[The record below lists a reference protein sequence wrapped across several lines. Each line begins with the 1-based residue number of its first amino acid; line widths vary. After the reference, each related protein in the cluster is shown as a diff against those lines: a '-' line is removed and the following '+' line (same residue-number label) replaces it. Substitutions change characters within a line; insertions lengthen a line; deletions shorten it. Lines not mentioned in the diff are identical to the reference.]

1 MARHLALIALAI
13 VVGAIACGSSP
24 PPTHPT
30 PEQEA
35 KADQLL
41 TGPDWYRHAVFYEVD
56 VRSFMD
62 SNADGIGD
70 LTGLAS
76 KLDYLKDL
84 GIDAIWLMPIYPTAF
99 KDSGYDISDYRNVSS
114 DYGDLAAF
122 DALLAAAH
130 QRKMRVIMDLV
141 LNHTSDQHAWFQDS
155 QSSKTSAHADWYVWS
170 DTPSDPNIG
179 CGPYAPTFG
188 DTAWTL
194 SPTRNQYYFHRFYPA
209 QPDLNYRNPA
219 VQAEMLATIEFWLQR
234 GIDGF
239 RCDAVGLLFESASSC
254 LMIPETL
261 DYLRQIRQVVDQFP
275 NTVLVAETD
284 IGIGPVPYFGNGSDM
299 FHMAFDFPYGYFWAI
314 GMLGEST
321 SIAKKALTTV
331 TTQYPPGAQD
341 AMLIGSHDVGRAWT
355 KAQELAWRMQR
366 ATEVALFSKAT
377 PFIYYGDELAL
388 HDGTT
393 FVVDSRDSA
402 RTPFPWDTSPN
413 HGFTTSATP
422 WIPFAD
428 GADQT
433 NVKSE
438 DADGSSMLT
447 FHRQLLAFRRGHAV
461 WGTGDMIVLDSDN
474 TSVLA
479 FVRKNAEEAY
489 LVTESFSADPQDATM
504 PAAISKIGDVV
515 WGSGNASTNA
525 GNLHVTLPASG
536 SAVFAIT
543 P

>member
-1 MARHLALIALAI
+1 MARHLALIASIAPI
-13 VVGAIACGSSP
+13 VMMVTCGSSP
-24 PPTHPT
+24 PTHPT
-30 PEQEA
+30 ADQEA
-35 KADQLL
+35 KAQALL
-41 TGPDWYRHAVFYEVD
+41 TGPDWYRNAVFYEVY
-56 VRSFMD
+56 VRSFKD
-62 SNADGIGD
+62 SNGDGIGD
-70 LTGLAS
+70 LAGLTS

-99 KDSGYDISDYRNVSS
+99 KDSGYDISDYRNVNP

-122 DALLAAAH
+122 DTLLAAAH
-130 QRKMRVIMDLV
+130 QRGMRVIMDLV

-170 DTPSDPNIG
+170 DTPSDPNIS

-188 DTAWTL
+188 DTAWTF
-194 SPTRNQYYFHRFYPA
+194 SPARNQYFFHRFYPA

-219 VQAEMLATIEFWLQR
+219 VVTEMLDTVKFWLQR

-239 RCDAVGLLFESASSC
+239 RCDAVGLLVESSSSC

-261 DYLRQIRQVVDQFP
+261 DILRQLRQVVNQFP

-321 SIAKKALTTV
+321 SIAKSALTTV

-341 AMLIGSHDVGRAWT
+341 AMLIGSHDVGRAWN
-355 KAQELAWRMQR
+355 KAQELPWRMQR
-366 ATEVALFSKAT
+366 ATEIAMLSHAT

-388 HDGTT
+388 HDGST

-402 RTPFPWDTSPN
+402 RSPFPWDTSAG
-413 HGFTTSATP
+413 HGFTTSSTP
-422 WIPFAD
+422 WIPFSD

-433 NVKSE
+433 NVVTE
-438 DADGSSMLT
+438 DQDGSSMLT
-447 FHRQLLAFRRGHAV
+447 FHRELLAFRRGHTV
-461 WGTGDMIVLDSDN
+461 WGTGDMTVLDSDN
-474 TSVLA
+474 TAVLA
-479 FVRKNAEEAY
+479 FVRKNSDEAY
-489 LVTESFSADPQDATM
+489 LVAESFSADAQEANM
-504 PAAISKIGDVV
+504 PASISKIGNVV
-515 WGSGNASTNA
+515 WGSGEAQANA
-525 GNLHVTLPASG
+525 GNLHVKLPATG
-536 SAVFAIT
+536 SAVFSVT

>member
-1 MARHLALIALAI
+1 MARHLALICA
-13 VVGAIACGSSP
+13 VGIACGSSP
-24 PPTHPT
+24 PTHPT
-30 PEQEA
+30 ADQEA
-35 KADQLL
+35 KAQALL
-41 TGPDWYRHAVFYEVD
+41 SGPDWYRNAVFYEVD

-62 SNADGIGD
+62 SNGDGIGD
-70 LTGLAS
+70 LAGLTS

-84 GIDAIWLMPIYPTAF
+84 GIDAIWLMPVYPTAF
-99 KDSGYDISDYRNVSS
+99 KDSGYDISDYRNIDS

-130 QRKMRVIMDLV
+130 QRGMRVIMDLV

-155 QSSKTSAHADWYVWS
+155 QSSKTSAHADWYIWS

-179 CGPYAPTFG
+179 CSTYAPQFG

-194 SPTRNQYYFHRFYPA
+194 SPTRNQYFFHRFYPQ

-219 VQAEMLATIEFWLQR
+219 VVAETLDTVKFWLQR

-239 RCDAVGLLFESASSC
+239 RCDVIGLLFESASGC
-254 LMIPETL
+254 LMIPETVA
-261 DYLRQIRQVVDQFP
+261 YIQQLRQVIDGFP
-275 NTVLVAETD
+275 NTVMVAETD
-284 IGIGPVPYFGNGSDM
+284 IGIGPVPYLGNGSDM
-299 FHMAFDFPYGYFWAI
+299 FHMAFDFPYGYFWGVA
-314 GMLGEST
+314 MLGQDA
-321 SIAKKALTTV
+321 SIAKSALTTV

-341 AMLIGSHDVGRAWT
+341 AMLIGSHDVGRAWS
-355 KAQELAWRMQR
+355 KAQMLAWRMQR
-366 ATEVALFSKAT
+366 ATEIAMLSHAT
-377 PFIYYGDELAL
+377 PYIYYGDELAL

-402 RTPFPWDTSPN
+402 RTPFPWDTTPE

-422 WIPFAD
+422 WIPFSD

-433 NVKSE
+433 NVVSE
-438 DADGSSMLT
+438 DQDGSSMLT

-461 WGTGDMIVLDSDN
+461 WGTGDMTVLDSDN
-474 TSVLA
+474 TALLA
-479 FVRKNAEEAY
+479 FTRTNDEEAY
-489 LVTESFSADPQDATM
+489 LVVESFSGDPQEGNM
-504 PAAISKIGDVV
+504 PASITKIGAVV
-515 WGSGNASTNA
+515 WGSGDASVNA
-525 GNLHVTLPASG
+525 GNVHVKIPEGG